1 MTACHL
7 AIMDQAHQVHLGLGG
22 SGGGNALDGVADRA
36 TFLSYNHDPLA
47 EVLG

>member
-22 SGGGNALDGVADRA
+22 SGGGNAMDTITPTPSREIRSKA
-36 TFLSYNHDPLA
+36 LA
-47 EVLG
+47 I